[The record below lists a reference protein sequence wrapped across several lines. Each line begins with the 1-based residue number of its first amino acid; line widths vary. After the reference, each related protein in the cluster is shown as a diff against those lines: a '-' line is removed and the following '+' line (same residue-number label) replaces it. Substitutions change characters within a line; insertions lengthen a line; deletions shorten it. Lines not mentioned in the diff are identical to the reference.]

1 MPFRFNKIDGFIRL
15 SGGEIRHLV
24 LFDYGWFDKICDWV
38 KRLISEKMVSQIVL
52 IITSEKS
59 ELIHIKFGTYWK
71 NIDFSKCDNTL

>member
-1 MPFRFNKIDGFIRL
+1 MPFRFNKIDGFI
-15 SGGEIRHLV
+15 SGEIRHLV

-59 ELIHIKFGTYWK
+59 ELIHIKFGT
-71 NIDFSKCDNTL
+71 